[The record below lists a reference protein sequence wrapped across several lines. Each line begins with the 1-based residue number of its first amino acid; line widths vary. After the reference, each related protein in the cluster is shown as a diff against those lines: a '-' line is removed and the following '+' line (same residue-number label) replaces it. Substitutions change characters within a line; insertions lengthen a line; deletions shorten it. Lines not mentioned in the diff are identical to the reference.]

1 MEATTILTRGAADGL
16 NGVINAVL
24 DLSPE
29 SGNLERQLE
38 KTAGYGFE
46 VVSLVL
52 SGFSWLASFPSSP
65 DFPGGRPYNVAAH
78 KVSDTDKPELR
89 ERFHKE
95 RVMWGWRTFLY
106 WLDVALLAEKG
117 IAVARGN
124 EAKMQRLRR
133 AEPRSIGFFC
143 VASIL
148 DAIYAIQYLKA
159 IPEEDKSRFEVANE
173 VVSWLPNILAPLRTS
188 GPKGALALTV
198 LDGAAMA
205 VNTGLGAKL
214 LKDDLAD
221 LAA

>member
-1 MEATTILTRGAADGL
+1 
-16 NGVINAVL
+16 
-24 DLSPE
+24 
-29 SGNLERQLE
+29 
-38 KTAGYGFE
+38 
-46 VVSLVL
+46 VL

-89 ERFHKE
+89 ERFHRE

-124 EAKMQRLRR
+124 EAKLQRLRR
-133 AEPRSIGFFC
+133 AEPRSMGFFC